1 MKGLLGRNGQLQLML
16 SIPLIKLE
24 GSSPKDNPS
33 ALFLSALMPEFMLML
48 YFSMSMFVAILL
60 STEIVY
66 REEDS
71 KRNAPERKNYPEPIK
86 CRVSF

>member
-1 MKGLLGRNGQLQLML
+1 MIKSLDGLPLAVKMKVLLGR
-16 SIPLIKLE
+16 KLE